1 MSMFLS
7 YNVNMIGDVIT
18 TSLIMQINIQLAQQL
33 LNMNVFN
40 FNSFYMKVYKLH

>member
-7 YNVNMIGDVIT
+7 YNVNMIDDVIT

-33 LNMNVFN
+33 LNINVFN
-40 FNSFYMKVYKLH
+40 LNSLYMKVYKLH